1 MTAKSLIIP
10 AALIFLSLGAALLL
24 SPKISLLC
32 LGDSLAS
39 SLGVRVRLLRMVCL
53 ICASASAAAV
63 VSFAGL
69 LGFVGLIVPHIA
81 RKLSG
86 GGMTKTLVLA
96 SMVGATVVMLADTL
110 GRTLFAPTE
119 IPVGIVMAL
128 IGAPFFLVLLLRRRE
143 HA

>member
-1 MTAKSLIIP
+1 M
-10 AALIFLSLGAALLL
+10 
-24 SPKISLLC
+24 
-32 LGDSLAS
+32 
-39 SLGVRVRLLRMVCL
+39 RVRFLRIVCL
-53 ICASASAAAV
+53 LCASASAAAV

-81 RKLSG
+81 RRLTG
-86 GGMTKTLVLA
+86 GGMTKALLSSSLV
-96 SMVGATVVMLADTL
+96 GGTIVMLAETI

-128 IGAPFFLVLLLRRRE
+128 VGAPFFLVLLLRRRE